1 MVKELAEQKQKEIDD
16 FKKKVVVDK
25 LTFNVNTV
33 EKVRAAQLDRFKNI
47 REDPVAKIGLRHKK
61 SRIGEMVAR
70 QVFASSSVTDAPVSM
85 LKEEEYKLKDYRPPY
100 KVFDATKTITNK
112 DMDTNIHPNYRQT

>member
-70 QVFASSSVTDAPVSM
+70 
-85 LKEEEYKLKDYRPPY
+85 
-100 KVFDATKTITNK
+100 
-112 DMDTNIHPNYRQT
+112 

>member
-1 MVKELAEQKQKEIDD
+1 MVKELQEQKQKEIDD

-33 EKVRAAQLDRFKNI
+33 EKVKAAQLDRFKNI
-47 REDPVAKIGLRHKK
+47 REDPVKKIGLRHKK

-70 QVFASSSVTDAPVSM
+70 
-85 LKEEEYKLKDYRPPY
+85 
-100 KVFDATKTITNK
+100 
-112 DMDTNIHPNYRQT
+112 